1 MCVNFVEM
9 YIECIRAYQ
18 WYLHHHKTAMV
29 FSVNTMLFE
38 VAKEIAKQR
47 LQTKASHVP
56 KTGQTFAFFYLNSGV
71 IIQYCFWD
79 VLFQEHFNA
88 KGNKTK

>member
-1 MCVNFVEM
+1 MCVNFVEL

-47 LQTKASHVP
+47 LQTKTPHVP
-56 KTGQTFAFFYLNSGV
+56 KTGQTFAFFLFKQWCYNS
-71 IIQYCFWD
+71 
-79 VLFQEHFNA
+79 VLFLGCAIPRTF
-88 KGNKTK
+88 